1 MYNIFKNR
9 ITAGG
14 YKLADIQYRMKKLY
28 ASGDLT
34 AEELDEL
41 MTLSQMN
48 ASADAERPEI
58 LEMLRQL
65 ADRVAALEG
74 SQEDTE
80 SGGVQSEYETW
91 EPWNGISDKHQQGAI
106 VSHNG
111 KLWQSVFIGQ
121 NIWEPGTIGTELIWV
136 EYTPEEE

>member
-1 MYNIFKNR
+1 MYNVFKNR
-9 ITAGG
+9 IVAGG
-14 YKLADIQYRMKKLY
+14 YALADIQYRMKKLY

-41 MTLSQMN
+41 MTLSQRN

-65 ADRVAALEG
+65 ADRVAALE

-80 SGGVQSEYETW
+80 SGGVQPEYETW
-91 EPWNGISDKHQQGAI
+91 APWNGISDKYQQGAI

-111 KLWQSVFIGQ
+111 KLWKSVVIGQ
-121 NIWEPGTIGTELIWV
+121 NTWEPGTDGTALLWL